1 VLFFKL
7 VIIFNRFKECTF
19 LAPNGGIQK
28 KKIARGNLKGIFCRG
43 KAKFLLCKG
52 VNTYFEKDDM

>member
-1 VLFFKL
+1 M
-7 VIIFNRFKECTF
+7 FNRFKKCIF
-19 LAPNGGIQK
+19 PK
-28 KKIARGNLKGIFCRG
+28 SVIARGNLKGIFCRG